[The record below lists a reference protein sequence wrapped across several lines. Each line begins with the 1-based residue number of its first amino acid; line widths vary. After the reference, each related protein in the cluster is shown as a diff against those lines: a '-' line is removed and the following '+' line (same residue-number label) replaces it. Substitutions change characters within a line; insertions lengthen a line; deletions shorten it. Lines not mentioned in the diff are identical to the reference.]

1 MRNFVTAALASGALI
16 GGFAFLPT
24 AALAKRCPS
33 GDTPA
38 VIAGHQ
44 KCLGRGEYCSH
55 AEARQYRR
63 YGFKCVRVRGTYRV
77 EDD

>member
-1 MRNFVTAALASGALI
+1 M
-16 GGFAFLPT
+16 P
-24 AALAKRCPS
+24 PW
-33 GDTPA
+33 DTPA

-63 YGFKCVRVRGTYRV
+63 YGFKCVRVHGTYRL
-77 EDD
+77 EGT